1 MADSEQNRT
10 HGGAHDPFEMFR
22 RLWAPLGL
30 PVPGMAMPTL
40 DPAEVDK
47 RIADLKSV
55 ETWLGMNLNM
65 VKMAIQGLEVQ
76 KMALTAM
83 QANAGAASDAAN
95 AFAKFAASGVAPGNA
110 AEKAANTASGSGADP
125 AHPGD
130 NPMLWPWAMMQ
141 GAAMSG
147 ATTDKPADGA
157 AAKPGK
163 PKPPESRQPK
173 EKK

>member
-1 MADSEQNRT
+1 MADQPAGSAQ
-10 HGGAHDPFEMFR
+10 DPFEMFR

-40 DPAEVDK
+40 DPAEVEK

-76 KMALTAM
+76 KLALVAM
-83 QANAGAASDAAN
+83 KANAGAATDAAN
-95 AFAKFAASGVAPGNA
+95 AFAAFSRGAAGAPGQPA
-110 AEKAANTASGSGADP
+110 AAAPEANPASNPLS
-125 AHPGD
+125 

-141 GAAMSG
+141 GAA
-147 ATTDKPADGA
+147 APEAPAA
-157 AAKPGK
+157 PAAKTGK
-163 PKPPESRQPK
+163 DRK
-173 EKK
+173 EGK